1 MVMIVV
7 TILRHT
13 VQSVAQREFFNR
25 LTITYSESVKM
36 QLSSIIQF
44 DLAVQSLSNK
54 YTVYLI

>member
-36 QLSSIIQF
+36 QLYSIIQF
-44 DLAVQSLSNK
+44 LFGRAKLE
-54 YTVYLI
+54 